1 MSKEQPASAKPV
13 PDPSIWVDLHGD
25 YLYRYANFR
34 LRDQTQAEDVVQET
48 FVAALQ
54 AYAGFAGRGSERTWL
69 VGILKHKIVDF
80 FRKQSREG
88 VIDKREGEEFEHEEL
103 FMQEGEWVGHWVAA
117 VQPQN
122 AHLGPSE
129 WHANPEELVEQDEF
143 WDVFKNC
150 LSPLPERIASAFTLR
165 EVDGLDSEEI
175 CELLNIKVNNLW
187 VMLHRARTHLRRCLE
202 LNWFS
207 PIADLGLR
215 NTD

>member
-1 MSKEQPASAKPV
+1 MSKEQSASAKHA

-34 LRDQTQAEDVVQET
+34 LRDRTQAEDAVQET

-54 AYAGFAGRGSERTWL
+54 AYEAFAGRGSERAWL
-69 VGILKHKIVDF
+69 VGILKHKIADF

-88 VIDKREGEEFEHEEL
+88 VADKREGEEFEHEEL
-103 FMQEGEWVGHWVAA
+103 FMQEGEWIGHWVAA

-129 WHANPEELVEQDEF
+129 WRANPEQLVEQDEF
-143 WDVFKNC
+143 WAVFKNC
-150 LSPLPERIASAFTLR
+150 LSPLPDRIASAFTLR
-165 EVDGLDSEEI
+165 EVDELESEEI

-187 VMLHRARTHLRRCLE
+187 VMLHRTRTHLRRCLE
-202 LNWFS
+202 LNWF
-207 PIADLGLR
+207 DQELVKR
-215 NTD
+215 